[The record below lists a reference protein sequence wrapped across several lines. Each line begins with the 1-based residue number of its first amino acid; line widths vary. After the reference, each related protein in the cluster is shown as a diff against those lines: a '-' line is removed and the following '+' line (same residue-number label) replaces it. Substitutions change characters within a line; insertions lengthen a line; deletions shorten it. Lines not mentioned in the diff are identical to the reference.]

1 MGFTPLVKLAV
12 QRYRIFFAAII
23 FCLRLRFLLHRVAS
37 SSRSTVRRIFSVV
50 SFFLEWRA
58 CVCCVQRDNR
68 YIVEFLS
75 YAIRLN
81 YLSEESF
88 VQEIWN

>member
-1 MGFTPLVKLAV
+1 MKLAV

-37 SSRSTVRRIFSVV
+37 SSRSTVRRIFS
-50 SFFLEWRA
+50 FFLEW
-58 CVCCVQRDNR
+58 CCVQRDNR